1 MKTITKKIDLYEY
14 NELDEKIKS
23 DLLEKEVQKECDSYC
38 EGCLLDDAKILAG
51 ELLEKNYKNANI
63 ENIKVFYDLDYSQG
77 SGAMIA
83 YDLSISNCDLLL
95 KEMLYKRIINKKQY
109 ENIESMNIT
118 LQVKHSSNYYCHE
131 KSYSYELD
139 FEIQKFSYKSLQFL
153 NSITTDLNYKID
165 NNLIDNIYNF
175 LDDYFNNKIYGIN
188 KEFTEI
194 LYKYIDYS
202 NFTDIAKE
210 NLKERYYFDITGNI
224 IDYK

>member
-14 NELDEKIKS
+14 NELDEKIKEN
-23 DLLEKEVQKECDSYC
+23 LLENEIQKECDSYC
-38 EGCLLDDAKILAG
+38 DDCLLDDAEILAG

-63 ENIKVFYDLDYSQG
+63 EDIKVLYDLSYSQG
-77 SGAMIA
+77 SGAMIE
-83 YDLSISNCDLLL
+83 YNLSFLDCDLLL
-95 KEMLYKRIINKKQY
+95 KEMLCKRIINKKQY
-109 ENIESMNIT
+109 KNIKSMEIT
-118 LQVKHSSNYYCHE
+118 LKVNNNSSHYCHE

-153 NSITTDLNYKID
+153 NSITTELNYKID

-175 LDDYFNNKIYGIN
+175 LDDYFNNKIYSIN

-210 NLKERYYFDITGNI
+210 NLQERYYFDVAGNI